1 MIAYPGYTVARIEE
15 ELTPAMADELLTA
28 CSKQPPAALQLAKLN
43 AVICGILGIK
53 DSPQSQT
60 TTDDVA
66 TQLRMAGMF
75 KVEPL

>member
-1 MIAYPGYTVARIEE
+1 MIAYPGYTIARIEE

-53 DSPQSQT
+53 DTPQAVGAP
-60 TTDDVA
+60 DIA
-66 TQLRMAGMF
+66 TQLRSAGVF